1 VVARRD
7 SAVGEQ
13 DPDGAK
19 KTTKA
24 AGAGRAKRS
33 AGAAGKAAGAAASE
47 MAATAKKAAAVKRA
61 ASAKKA
67 AAAPSKKVAAAS
79 RKVAAPSGKASAMSK
94 KAAAP
99 SRKAAA
105 TSKKVAAPK
114 GAVAPKRAAKKSTPV
129 KVVAKK
135 TSVSSA
141 PAKATAPKQAAAPN
155 KRVAAASKKAAA
167 PNTATKKSAPAKAVT
182 KKTSVSSVPAKATA
196 KKTAALSAP
205 VKATARTSTPT
216 STSTP
221 AKKSAPAK
229 KAVTAAV
236 TPAKAT
242 PDKAAPAKATPAK
255 TAPTKITPA
264 KPPRNESHTALVRRA
279 RRINRE
285 LGEVYPYAHPEL
297 DFENPFQLVVATVL
311 SAQTT
316 DLRVNQTTPALFGK
330 YPTPEDLAAANPEE
344 VEEILRPTGFF
355 RAKTKSVIGLSKAL
369 RDDFGGEVPGRL
381 EDLVKL
387 PGVGRKTAF
396 VVLGNA
402 FGRPGITVDT
412 HFQRLV
418 RRWQWTDAT
427 EPDKIEAAIGGLF
440 PKSEWTMLS
449 HHVIFHGR
457 RICHARKPACGACP
471 IAPLCPAYGEG
482 ETDPEKAQ
490 KLLKYE
496 KGGFPG
502 QRLNPPQSYLDAGGI
517 PAPPLGATIPSA
529 SESSASESSASA
541 PGASAPGAP
550 APASAAP
557 APRSP
562 AREAG

>member
-1 VVARRD
+1 MTATKTA
-7 SAVGEQ
+7 SKKAVSKK
-13 DPDGAK
+13 GAPVEDV
-19 KTTKA
+19 
-24 AGAGRAKRS
+24 S
-33 AGAAGKAAGAAASE
+33 GKAAPARS
-47 MAATAKKAAAVKRA
+47 ATGKKAASPA
-61 ASAKKA
+61 A
-67 AAAPSKKVAAAS
+67 
-79 RKVAAPSGKASAMSK
+79 
-94 KAAAP
+94 
-99 SRKAAA
+99 
-105 TSKKVAAPK
+105 
-114 GAVAPKRAAKKSTPV
+114 AAKKSV
-129 KVVAKK
+129 
-135 TSVSSA
+135 
-141 PAKATAPKQAAAPN
+141 
-155 KRVAAASKKAAA
+155 SKKA
-167 PNTATKKSAPAKAVT
+167 APAKAV
-182 KKTSVSSVPAKATA
+182 A
-196 KKTAALSAP
+196 KKTAP
-205 VKATARTSTPT
+205 VKAAAKRTAPASSDGTKTT
-216 STSTP
+216 ATKTTATKTAATKTAATKTAAKKTA

-229 KAVTAAV
+229 VAA
-236 TPAKAT
+236 K
-242 PDKAAPAKATPAK
+242 K
-255 TAPTKITPA
+255 TAVKKTAVKKAPPGQPSVA
-264 KPPRNESHTALVRRA
+264 EPPRDESHTALVRRA

-285 LGEVYPYAHPEL
+285 LAEVYPYAHPEL
-297 DFENPFQLVVATVL
+297 DFQNPFQLIVATVL

-316 DLRVNQTTPALFGK
+316 DLRVNQTTPALFAK
-330 YPTPEDLAAANPEE
+330 YPTPEDLAEANAEE

-418 RRWQWTDAT
+418 RRWKWTEQT
-427 EPDKIEAAIGGLF
+427 EPDKIEAAVGALF

-482 ETDPEKAQ
+482 ETDPEKAR

-517 PAPPLGATIPSA
+517 PAPPLGA
-529 SESSASESSASA
+529 
-541 PGASAPGAP
+541 G
-550 APASAAP
+550 
-557 APRSP
+557 
-562 AREAG
+562 